1 MNFLLK
7 LYQILFM
14 FIVFSDFDYLTFV
27 MIQINSKSMQ
37 YISQIFNNFKKY
49 KTKVLSFWVNND
61 ILNKVNGCTECREY
75 PTY

>member
-1 MNFLLK
+1 
-7 LYQILFM
+7 
-14 FIVFSDFDYLTFV
+14 
-27 MIQINSKSMQ
+27 MIKTNSKSMQ

-61 ILNKVNGCTECREY
+61 ILNKVNGRTESREY

>member
-1 MNFLLK
+1 
-7 LYQILFM
+7 M
-14 FIVFSDFDYLTFV
+14 FIIFSDFDYLTFV

-37 YISQIFNNFKKY
+37 YISQIFNNLKKY

-61 ILNKVNGCTECREY
+61 ILNKVNGCIECREY